1 MLGECLLEKKNNIMA
16 STEAIA
22 AAFRIKP
29 KFLQEWLNG
38 TKPSLEKYLPIYEE
52 IFSEFEYKNG
62 EWYPKQ
68 KKDNTEGIPIE
79 STLSEPLPQPES
91 DRKQVKLLPPSETD
105 LEEHNSAMFQAVG
118 IITGSV
124 NLTCDGKN
132 TVTIGRSTYQLFYI
146 SHKRKA
152 FEALG
157 KEIEAT
163 SNHTQ
168 RLVVYPKI
176 IHFPKKDRLHQ
187 IAFQLVG
194 FDRGREAEG
203 GVSGE
208 LLDNE
213 FKLSGLWQ
221 FIPVCRTPCIS
232 IFRNLT
238 RERLEYIKQADP
250 AKKVKFM
257 KASHLPLL
265 WKDAPCKPF
274 RFNPKAE
281 GDQDHPAFV
290 EIKAKFLPHRDVF
303 GFIEQLAPP
312 KETAPKFLK
321 ASKKDKASVQQIKAK
336 TNSD

>member
-1 MLGECLLEKKNNIMA
+1 MA

-29 KFLQEWLNG
+29 EFLQSWLDGN
-38 TKPSLEKYLPIYEE
+38 KPAEGKYFPIYQE

-68 KKDNTEGIPIE
+68 KKDNTEAIPIE
-79 STLSEPLPQPES
+79 STPDDPPDQPDS
-91 DRKQVKLLPPSETD
+91 DREGVKLLRPSETD
-105 LEEHNSAMFQAVG
+105 SEEHNGTMFQAVG

-124 NLTCDGKN
+124 HLTSDGKN
-132 TVTIGRSTYQLFYI
+132 TVTIGRSKYQLFYI

-163 SNHTQ
+163 GNHTQ
-168 RLVVYPKI
+168 RLVVYPKV
-176 IHFPKKDRLHQ
+176 IHFPKKDRPHQ

-203 GVSGE
+203 VSRN
-208 LLDNE
+208 LQDNE

-232 IFRNLT
+232 IFRNFT
-238 RERLEYIKQADP
+238 SERLTYIKQADP
-250 AKKVKFM
+250 AKKIKFM

-281 GDQDHPAFV
+281 GDQGRPAFV
-290 EIKAKFLPHRDVF
+290 EIKAKFLPGRDVF
-303 GFIEQLAPP
+303 GFVEQLAPP

-321 ASKKDKASVQQIKAK
+321 ASKEDKAFVQQAKAK
-336 TNSD
+336 TKSN

>member
-1 MLGECLLEKKNNIMA
+1 MA

-29 KFLQEWLNG
+29 EFLQSWLDGN
-38 TKPSLEKYLPIYEE
+38 KPAEGKYFPIYQE

-68 KKDNTEGIPIE
+68 KKDNTEAIPIE
-79 STLSEPLPQPES
+79 STPDDPPEQPDS
-91 DRKQVKLLPPSETD
+91 DRSGVKLLPPSETD
-105 LEEHNSAMFQAVG
+105 SEEHNGTMFQAVG

-124 NLTCDGKN
+124 HLTSDGKN
-132 TVTIGRSTYQLFYI
+132 TVTIGRSKYQLFYI

-163 SNHTQ
+163 GNHTQ
-168 RLVVYPKI
+168 RLVVYPKV
-176 IHFPKKDRLHQ
+176 IHFPKKDRPHQ

-203 GVSGE
+203 VSRN
-208 LLDNE
+208 LQDNE

-232 IFRNLT
+232 IFRNFT
-238 RERLEYIKQADP
+238 SERLTYIKQADP
-250 AKKVKFM
+250 AKKIKFM

-281 GDQDHPAFV
+281 GDQGRPAFV
-290 EIKAKFLPHRDVF
+290 EIKAKFLPGRDVF
-303 GFIEQLAPP
+303 GFVEQLAPP

-321 ASKKDKASVQQIKAK
+321 ASKEDKASVQQAKAK
-336 TNSD
+336 TKSN